1 MQSDTSKLYVLVNKY
16 IQKQSERGSAT
27 NMDKFVK
34 LCIFADFLKKN
45 DKMPLLELIKK
56 AENEFPEFLPIL
68 KKQEEFFADQ
78 SEEGDIKKLEDELE
92 KL

>member
-1 MQSDTSKLYVLVNKY
+1 MQFDANKLYLLVNKY
-16 IQKQSERGSAT
+16 IQKQSERGSAP

-34 LCIFADFLKKN
+34 LCIFANFLKKN
-45 DKMPLLELIKK
+45 DKIPLLELIKE

-68 KKQEEFFADQ
+68 KKQEEVLTVQ
-78 SEEGDIKKLEDELE
+78 SEEEDLKKIENELE